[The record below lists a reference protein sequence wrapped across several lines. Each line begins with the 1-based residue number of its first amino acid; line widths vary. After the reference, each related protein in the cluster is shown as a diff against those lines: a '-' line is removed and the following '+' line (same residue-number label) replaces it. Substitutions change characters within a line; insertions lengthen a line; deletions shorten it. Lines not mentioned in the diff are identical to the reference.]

1 MKHDLSRVASNKNIP
16 QDKIDVA
23 CSRLMQKLK
32 PVVEKNLS
40 KFSLYVVR
48 NVFKETID
56 AMNAADTISNN
67 SNQSNTAQ
75 TDAVASELDAEELL
89 LDQTLEALKREY
101 LQRHQEYSRIVAECN
116 DKDALIKDMRETSF
130 TVRLRLQEMDQ
141 QMDQQS
147 LAETTKAMSDLAS
160 RLQDCC
166 SEADVLI
173 RKIRAAQNNSEEPEE
188 VQQSYFVE
196 DSIPPVEQSVPAVDP
211 NTTASIN
218 ESTAINSNNIR
229 TGDVSAISRVAQNLQ
244 LGSGNAGRK

>member
-1 MKHDLSRVASNKNIP
+1 MHNCSFSYSSYLCYCLECYS
-16 QDKIDVA
+16 QIDQA

-48 NVFKETID
+48 NIFKETID
-56 AMNAADTISNN
+56 AMNAAETISNN

-75 TDAVASELDAEELL
+75 TDVVASELDAEELL

-101 LQRHQEYSRIVAECN
+101 LQRHQEYSRIAAECN

-166 SEADVLI
+166 SEAD
-173 RKIRAAQNNSEEPEE
+173 
-188 VQQSYFVE
+188 
-196 DSIPPVEQSVPAVDP
+196 
-211 NTTASIN
+211 
-218 ESTAINSNNIR
+218 
-229 TGDVSAISRVAQNLQ
+229 GM
-244 LGSGNAGRK
+244 